1 MTRRMSRLR
10 VLPLLM
16 VGLLLGGASV
26 AISAARLLA
35 VGASARLAEARRSDV
50 RAKAG
55 QAVPEHPF
63 SEAELFFELNDTAGD
78 LGIHSSI
85 DGGPWTDLA
94 IEGPNGRTL
103 LNIVSTGRLRSQ
115 GLTQLFLESAEP
127 PFDEL
132 DPADFFRRFPE
143 GQYDIEGHAQG
154 GGTLEST
161 AVLSHVLAD
170 RPRNILMSGV
180 PASEDCD
187 NDVPFVI
194 TPVVVRWDRVTRS
207 HPDIGKSGPIAISR
221 YQLFVER
228 TDVKLSLDLPP
239 SVTEFEVPTDV
250 TDLGEEFKLEI
261 IARTTTGNNTAVET
275 CFRVQ

>member
-1 MTRRMSRLR
+1 MVAL
-10 VLPLLM
+10 LP
-16 VGLLLGGASV
+16 GGASV
-26 AISAARLLA
+26 AT
-35 VGASARLAEARRSDV
+35 SARLAEARLSDG
-50 RAKAG
+50 RAEAR
-55 QAVPEHPF
+55 QAASERPF

-85 DGGPWTDLA
+85 DGGPWTNLV
-94 IEGPNGRTL
+94 IEGADGRTL
-103 LNIVSTGRLRSQ
+103 LNIVSRGRLRSQ

-127 PFDEL
+127 SFDEL

-143 GQYDIEGHAQG
+143 GRYEIEGRAQG

-161 AVLSHVLAD
+161 AVLSHILAD
-170 RPRNILMSGV
+170 RPRNIVVSGV

-187 NDVPFVI
+187 TNVPLVS
-194 TPVVVRWDRVTRS
+194 TPVVVRWDPVTRS
-207 HPDIGKSGPIAISR
+207 HPEIGKSGPITISR